1 MFARPAAGAA
11 LPASGDESWGQILW
25 LPAMSAALQ
34 RCTAAEQSHATDASA
49 TVAATANSSSSSSST
64 STTTTAAVTTTAT
77 TAAATTDAGND
88 WRRGACAIS
97 LRSHTE
103 SFAGTATTQS

>member
-49 TVAATANSSSSSSST
+49 TVAATANSSSST

-77 TAAATTDAGND
+77 AAAATTDAGND